1 MNRLKAK
8 NMPQLLTAVLHGCP
22 GSGKTEL
29 VKQLAVSSNRSI
41 MQVDLANI
49 RRSYYGESEK
59 ALKKIFTDYDK
70 LVKSSKSTC
79 PILLINEAD
88 GLLRNRA
95 TINSNSSSTNATEHT
110 LQNILLESLENA
122 QGIIIATTNLVSNLD
137 PAFDR
142 RFLFKLELNKPTL
155 NVRSKIVKNK
165 IKFLT
170 EEESLELSQ
179 NYEVTGGQIANVLK
193 KSEINF
199 VMTGEIADYS
209 MIQSYFEEEMSL
221 QNKTRN
227 KIGF

>member
-1 MNRLKAK
+1 M
-8 NMPQLLTAVLHGCP
+8 
-22 GSGKTEL
+22 
-29 VKQLAVSSNRSI
+29 SNF
-41 MQVDLANI
+41 
-49 RRSYYGESEK
+49 
-59 ALKKIFTDYDK
+59 KKI
-70 LVKSSKSTC
+70 
-79 PILLINEAD
+79 
-88 GLLRNRA
+88 
-95 TINSNSSSTNATEHT
+95 
-110 LQNILLESLENA
+110 LESLENA

-137 PAFDR
+137 PAFER
-142 RFLFKLELNKPTL
+142 RFLYKLELNKPTL
-155 NVRSKIVKNK
+155 MVRSKIVSNK